1 MRRTIGIVLLCVPCG
16 WLQAGEGLPSAQEKE
31 RRIVVPPTPWVA
43 YATAY
48 GMTVVAD
55 VISTQQAFQRGDDR
69 AHLPLAFTNR
79 NQVIVSQLAAGAF
92 VTWGLTVLNRAH
104 PKAAH
109 RTIVALMLVNLAI
122 AIHNDDICQQD
133 SLGNRTCG

>member
-1 MRRTIGIVLLCVPCG
+1 MRRLICILLVCAPFGC
-16 WLQAGEGLPSAQEKE
+16 LEAEEGLLYAEEKE

-109 RTIVALMLVNLAI
+109 RTV
-122 AIHNDDICQQD
+122 
-133 SLGNRTCG
+133 

>member
-1 MRRTIGIVLLCVPCG
+1 LLY
-16 WLQAGEGLPSAQEKE
+16 AEEKE
-31 RRIVVPPTPWVA
+31 KRVVVPPTQWVA

-48 GMTVVAD
+48 GMSVVAD

-79 NQVIVSQLAAGAF
+79 NHVILTQVAAGAF
-92 VTWGLTVLNRAH
+92 VTWGMTVLHKTH

-109 RTIVALMLVNLAI
+109 RTIIALTLLNFAVAI
-122 AIHNDDICQQD
+122 RNDDICQPD
-133 SLGNRTCG
+133 SLGNATCPR